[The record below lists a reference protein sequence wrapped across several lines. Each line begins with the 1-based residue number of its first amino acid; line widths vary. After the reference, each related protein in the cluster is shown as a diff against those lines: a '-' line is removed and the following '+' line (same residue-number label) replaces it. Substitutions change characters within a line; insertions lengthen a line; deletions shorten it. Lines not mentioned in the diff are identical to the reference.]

1 MCPAKIVCFTSGAS
15 VSGNKR
21 SCSVMSLFRCGN
33 LNGLQ
38 RQVRLD
44 ADINLDVIA
53 HSEAAIERP
62 VPGNAKILAID
73 GDTGICGQE
82 LCFRRAGGAT
92 QVKRAVNVPWLAP
105 AP

>member
-21 SCSVMSLFRCGN
+21 SCSVMSLFRCRN

-53 HSEAAIERP
+53 HSEAAIEGP
-62 VPGNAKILAID
+62 VPGNAEILAIN
-73 GDTGICGQE
+73 GKTGICGQQ
-82 LCFRRAGGAT
+82 LYFWRAGGVNHP
-92 QVKRAVNVPWLAP
+92 QKQINVPC
-105 AP
+105 